1 MASSRDVYLEQQPW
15 DAALARYQAALYEH
29 GALGPGPA
37 EIVPVTQALG
47 RVTAAPVYATISSPH
62 YPAAAMDG
70 FAVRARDTFGAA
82 EASPRRLAVGREAV
96 PVDTGDPLPPGYD
109 AVIMIEDIHQVD
121 EGTVEIISAAVP
133 WQHVRSI
140 GEDLVATEMILPA
153 GVRLAPE
160 HLAAIL
166 AGGVT
171 QVQVYR
177 PMRVAVIPTGDEL
190 VAPGPDLEPGAIPEF
205 NGAMLAGMVQSW
217 GGEPDLF
224 PPIPDRWEELR
235 AALAQALAGYD
246 MVLINAGSSAGRD
259 DYTARLVRELGEVYT
274 HGVAT
279 RPGKPVILG
288 RVENRAVIGIPGYP
302 VSAALAMELF
312 VRPLL
317 YRWQGLLPP
326 EPETVTARLARKIY
340 SSLGADEFVRVRLGR
355 VGGELVAAPLSRG
368 AGVITSLV
376 RADGWLVVPRLAE
389 GFAAGEMVK
398 VSLRRP
404 RAQIQGQILCVG
416 SHDLAL
422 DVLDNHL
429 RRLYPGESL
438 ASAHVGSTGGLLAI
452 RDGQAVCAGV
462 HLLDPETGT
471 YNETYVKKYLGW
483 PCVLVNLVYR
493 QQGLMVQPGN
503 PKNITGIKDLARPE
517 VEIINRQA
525 GAGTRIFLDY
535 LLAREG
541 IDPAQVK
548 GYGREQYS
556 HLAVAAAV
564 AGGTADAGLGILAAA
579 RALGL
584 EFIPLGQER
593 YDLLFPREFVGEPR
607 VQHLLDVMRRPEFQA
622 EVAEMGGYDLA
633 DCGRVMWEG

>member
-1 MASSRDVYLEQQPW
+1 MAFGRDVYLDRQPW
-15 DAALARYQAALYEH
+15 DQALARYQEALAGH
-29 GALGPGPA
+29 GAMGPGPA
-37 EIVPVTQALG
+37 AEVPVTQALG
-47 RVTAAPVYATISSPH
+47 RVTAAPIYAAISSPH

-70 FAVRARDTFGAA
+70 FAVRAGDTFGAA
-82 EASPRRLAVGREAV
+82 ETSPRRLAVGREAM

-109 AVIMIEDIHQVD
+109 AVIMIEDIHWAAED
-121 EGTVEIISAAVP
+121 TVEIIAPATP
-133 WQHVRSI
+133 WQHVRPI

-153 GVRLAPE
+153 GVKLAPE
-160 HLAAIL
+160 HLAAVL

-171 QVQVYR
+171 RVQVYR
-177 PMRVAVIPTGDEL
+177 PMRVAIIPTGDEL
-190 VAPGPDLEPGAIPEF
+190 VSPGPDLPPGAIPEF
-205 NGAMLAGMVQSW
+205 NGAMLAGMVQTW
-217 GGEPDLF
+217 GGEPELF
-224 PPIPDRWEELR
+224 GPVPDQWEELR
-235 AALAQALAGYD
+235 AALARALPESD
-246 MVLINAGSSAGRD
+246 MVLVNAGSSAGRD
-259 DYTARLVRELGEVYT
+259 DYTVRLVRELGEVYT

-288 RVENRAVIGIPGYP
+288 RVGDKPVIGIPGYP

-326 EPETVTARLARKIY
+326 EPEVVTARLARKLY
-340 SSLGADEFVRVRLGR
+340 SSLGAEEFVRVRLGR
-355 VGGELVAAPLSRG
+355 VGETLVANPLPRG

-389 GFAAGEMVK
+389 GVAAGEMVR
-398 VSLRRP
+398 VILRRP
-404 RAQIQGQILCVG
+404 RAQIEGQILCVG
-416 SHDLAL
+416 SHDVAL
-422 DVLDNHL
+422 DLLDNYL

-438 ASAHVGSTGGLLAI
+438 ASAHVGSIGGLMALRA
-452 RDGQAVCAGV
+452 GEAVCAGL

-471 YNETYVKKYLGW
+471 YNETYVKRYLDR

-517 VEIINRQA
+517 VEIVNRQP
-525 GAGTRIFLDY
+525 GAGTRVFLDY

-541 IDPAQVK
+541 IDPSQVK
-548 GYGREQYS
+548 GYRREQFS
-556 HLAVAAAV
+556 HLAVAASV

-579 RALGL
+579 KALGL

-593 YDLLFPREFVGEPR
+593 YDLLFPRKFMAEAR
-607 VQHLLDVMRRPEFQA
+607 VQHLLTAIRDPGFQA
-622 EVAEMGGYDLA
+622 EVAGMGGYDLS